1 MGILHDKYFGCIF
14 DFALTKFTCSLSP
27 KASLPAPGHKYTP
40 KHDFNPMDCTDII
53 IGMARETNYRI
64 GDYYTRDRSTPRKD
78 EYWGGRD
85 SLTAA
90 FGYERDGVTTIL
102 FRRKLAAAEPTD
114 HEIRDGNMQVIWA
127 RGQEPGKYMHQPASG
142 IEKAKASV
150 KDFYKVD
157 ELKYHG
163 HGMQRGAV
171 TMNFFGEAS
180 SQLATFIR
188 KLLGGRTRHDKIV
201 FTFLNILKLLF
212 L

>member
-1 MGILHDKYFGCIF
+1 M
-14 DFALTKFTCSLSP
+14 LTKFIRTHE
-27 KASLPAPGHKYTP
+27 ASLPAPGHKYTP

-53 IGMARETNYRI
+53 IGTARGTSYRI

-78 EYWGGRD
+78 AYWDDNGRD

-102 FRRKLAAAEPTD
+102 FRRKLAANEPTD
-114 HEIRDGNMQVIWA
+114 HEIRNGNMQVIWA
-127 RGQEPGKYMHQPASG
+127 KGQEPGKYIHQPASG
-142 IEKAKASV
+142 IEKAKVGV

-171 TMNFFGEAS
+171 TMNFFGEIICSAS
-180 SQLATFIR
+180 AREIIDAC
-188 KLLGGRTRHDKIV
+188 GV
-201 FTFLNILKLLF
+201 
-212 L
+212 